1 MTLYYY
7 YLSGSCYTFGLCL
20 KSDSSIWTLPGPP
33 SWIGVWTNLVEHTSL
48 NHWYASIAV
57 SLPTLGSF
65 AASVT
70 GYSHTHQYSNPS
82 RCWRLNLLF
91 LKRLPALNDLVVL
104 QEPQRKM
111 QPSDM
116 SDFCLSPIAVPQLLH
131 TMLDASKCFC
141 CRKSISSSLF
151 PNITG
156 PTSMIEIFPTIVR
169 AYLFP
174 PIYRSFFV
182 PFSYCTCTSLNN
194 KPSSGRGLVHRWSIR
209 HT

>member
-7 YLSGSCYTFGLCL
+7 YSSGSCYTFGLCL
-20 KSDSSIWTLPGPP
+20 KSDSSTWTTLPGPP
-33 SWIGVWTNLVEHTSL
+33 SRIGVWTNLVEHTSL

-57 SLPTLGSF
+57 SLPTLASS

-70 GYSHTHQYSNPS
+70 GYSRTYQYSNTS
-82 RCWRLNLLF
+82 HCWRLNLLL
-91 LKRLPALNDLVVL
+91 LKKLPALNDLVVL

-111 QPSDM
+111 QPSDT

-131 TMLDASKCFC
+131 TLLDASKCFC
-141 CRKSISSSLF
+141 CRKSISSSVF

-156 PTSMIEIFPTIVR
+156 PTSRIEIFPAIVR

-174 PIYRSFFV
+174 RICRSFFV
-182 PFSYCTCTSLNN
+182 PFSDCAC
-194 KPSSGRGLVHRWSIR
+194 VWA
-209 HT
+209 